1 MAGKFNLTA
10 RILFKVNCCAK
21 THDIN
26 LVRFDKNMVN
36 LVIILYI
43 KVNAKSS
50 LLCLKAIDSIL
61 DNHVIDTDQ
70 SEFSNLL
77 MEVSRNRVEK
87 HFVEMQKDSDFGL
100 ESKWKCNEDI
110 LSPIILGS
118 FSYWSANQ
126 RPETL
131 DQ

>member
-1 MAGKFNLTA
+1 MLFLWRDLTCICL
-10 RILFKVNCCAK
+10 ILPSIYF
-21 THDIN
+21 
-26 LVRFDKNMVN
+26 F
-36 LVIILYI
+36 

-50 LLCLKAIDSIL
+50 LLCLNAIDSIL

-118 FSYWSANQ
+118 VSHWSTDQ
-126 RPETL
+126 RAVIV